1 MTKTKKILIE
11 FLRIFYGELFNK
23 KNNFLLRIKRII
35 ARFKFS
41 KYLVFLIQIFNKN
54 RKVETFPTIFN
65 NVNEDTALK
74 DLNEEGIFKNI
85 KLPDEYVNNILK
97 YCEKKKFNFNRNEK
111 NKILFNERFNQK
123 NLYIM
128 NLMNPHLDCELINK
142 IFRDEKIIS
151 IVKKYLGVAPKI
163 NSTQIFWS
171 IPCFDKNGKPIDT
184 PNKEFGYHYDVDG
197 FKFLKLF
204 FYLTDVTDEDSG
216 NHVFIKKNKK
226 EKIFKE
232 RMFRRISEEIAENN
246 YKSRIY
252 NVLGK
257 AGTGFME
264 DTSFYH
270 KGKFP
275 LKERGIIACIYN
287 ITDW

>member
-1 MTKTKKILIE
+1 MTKTKEILIE

-23 KNNFLLRIKRII
+23 KNNFFLRIKRII
-35 ARFKFS
+35 ARFKIS
-41 KYLVFLIQIFNKN
+41 KYLVSLIQIFNKN
-54 RKVETFPTIFN
+54 RKIETYPTIFKN
-65 NVNEDTALK
+65 IDEDIALK
-74 DLNEEGIFKNI
+74 ELNDEGIFKDI
-85 KLPDEYVNNILK
+85 KLPNEYVDEIIK
-97 YCEKKKFNFNRNEK
+97 YCEKREFNFNRNKK
-111 NKILFNERFNQK
+111 NKIQFNERFNQK
-123 NLYIM
+123 DLYIM
-128 NLMNPHLDCELINK
+128 NLMNPHLDCELIDRVFK
-142 IFRDEKIIS
+142 DEKIIS
-151 IVKKYLGVAPKI
+151 IVKKYLGVTPKI

-171 IPCFDKNGKPIDT
+171 IPCFDENGKPAET

-204 FYLTDVTDEDSG
+204 FYLTDVIDDNSG

-232 RMFRRISEEIAENN
+232 RMFRRISEETANKNYGDRINN
-246 YKSRIY
+246 II
-252 NVLGK
+252 GK
-257 AGTGFME
+257 AGTGFLE